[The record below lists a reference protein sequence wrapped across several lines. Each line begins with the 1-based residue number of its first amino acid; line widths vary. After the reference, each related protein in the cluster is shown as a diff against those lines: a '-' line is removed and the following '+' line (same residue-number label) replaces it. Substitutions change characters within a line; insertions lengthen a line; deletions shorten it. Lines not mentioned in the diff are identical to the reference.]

1 MKIGLPRIGS
11 ALTAGCMVSIFSLSQ
26 GISAKEKTHSPQG
39 FLKPYS
45 ASYKASISGVPFS
58 GSASRSLVLNDDGS
72 WTLDFGASATLF
84 KIEETTTFS
93 VQSDKIISKQYTNE
107 RPGLLGS
114 RPLQVAN
121 FDWKTKKVNWQK
133 EDDKWS
139 IELQEG
145 VIDNL
150 AYQIQLR
157 LDLAA
162 GKRDG
167 LSYLIADD
175 DEVYRRDFVVEDDEI
190 LETKAGK
197 LETVRIKIKRD
208 TDKRATWIWLAKN
221 WNYILVKFKQKEGG
235 KEYVIEFKD
244 ATIDGK
250 PIGSR
255 YEKKETT

>member
-1 MKIGLPRIGS
+1 MTKGLPKFGLLL
-11 ALTAGCMVSIFSLSQ
+11 AAGCMTSILTHSAAVQ
-26 GISAKEKTHSPQG
+26 AKETAPVSSG
-39 FLKPYS
+39 LLKPYS

-58 GSASRSLVLNDDGS
+58 GSGSRSLVLNDDGS
-72 WTLDFGASATLF
+72 WTLDFGANATLF
-84 KIEETTTFS
+84 KMEETTTFS
-93 VQSDKIISKQYTNE
+93 VRNNKIISKQYTNE
-107 RPGLLGS
+107 RPGLFGR

-133 EDDKWS
+133 EDNKWS
-139 IELQEG
+139 IELQDG
-145 VIDNL
+145 TIDNL

-162 GKRDG
+162 GKREG

-175 DEVYRRDFVVEDDEI
+175 DEVYRRDFVVEGEEI
-190 LETKAGK
+190 LNTKAGK

-221 WNYILVKFKQKEGG
+221 WNYLLVKFKQREGD

-250 PIGSR
+250 PIAS
-255 YEKKETT
+255 KFKTT